1 VSDRGGAGG
10 QPAAVPAAEAP
21 LPPIPLRALIP
32 NAITVLALCAGL
44 TGVRFAI
51 GGDFEKAAAAVVI
64 AGVLDGIDG
73 RVARLLK
80 GTSRFG
86 AELDSLSDVTAFGIA
101 PALILFLWSLQDLG
115 RGGWIVALFFA
126 VCCAL
131 RLARFNASL
140 DLEDAPLKRL
150 GFLTGVPAPAGAG
163 LALSPLFL
171 VLALEHSF
179 GLSPEVRASAVAL
192 TTALAGLAMVSTI
205 PTWGWKWVTVPRR
218 ARLLALALVAVFAA
232 ALATAPWATL
242 TALALAYVAAMP
254 LAMLRF
260 ARLRAL
266 ERRALGVGGQHPA
279 AAEAAAGAAPA
290 AASPE
295 PVAAAPG
302 GSAGRREGPAPE
314 CEQAEAANREPQAA
328 PGPAAGTALSARRA
342 GGAVRG

>member
-1 VSDRGGAGG
+1 MNDGP
-10 QPAAVPAAEAP
+10 PARPDAEADAAPGSGEIPRADAQP
-21 LPPIPLRALIP
+21 LEHGAAKAAARPATPPIPLRALIP

-44 TGVRFAI
+44 TGVRFAL

-64 AGVLDGIDG
+64 AAILDGIDG

-101 PALILFLWSLQDLG
+101 PALILYMWSLQDLG
-115 RGGWIVALFFA
+115 RGGWVVALFFA

-163 LALSPLFL
+163 LALAPLFL
-171 VLALEHSF
+171 ALALEHSF
-179 GLSPEVRASAVAL
+179 GLSPEVRASAVAV
-192 TTALAGLAMVSTI
+192 TTGFAGLTMVAAI

-218 ARLLALALVAVFAA
+218 YRLIALAMVAVFAA
-232 ALATAPWATL
+232 ALATSPWATL

-254 LAMLRF
+254 F
-260 ARLRAL
+260 AIWRYARAL
-266 ERRALGVGGQHPA
+266 K
-279 AAEAAAGAAPA
+279 AEPG
-290 AASPE
+290 E
-295 PVAAAPG
+295 PP
-302 GSAGRREGPAPE
+302 
-314 CEQAEAANREPQAA
+314 
-328 PGPAAGTALSARRA
+328 L
-342 GGAVRG
+342 